1 LLERRPFV
9 AVGFGLAELVHP
21 MTSVMIASSPAR
33 YEIRVKRSLMPREHG
48 AYGQLGLPLAVALAS
63 GRPSMA
69 AILLAIAAASAFFA
83 HEPVRV
89 VLGHRGTKARRVDGA
104 RALHRALLFGAA
116 AVGAGAAGLLLS
128 PPARTAVLGVA
139 PAIAVAVV
147 LAACNADR
155 TTLGEIVA
163 STALAG
169 ASVPIAAASCVSV
182 SEALAAWLV
191 WSFGFAMTTLG
202 VRMVTSKSPRERALL
217 PGLVMLLAV
226 AGVAAFARGITIAG
240 AAAPLAAVALVL
252 VLTHPEA
259 KQVRR
264 VGWALM
270 VTVLATGVFLI
281 LHARA

>member
-1 LLERRPFV
+1 
-9 AVGFGLAELVHP
+9 
-21 MTSVMIASSPAR
+21 MIASSPAR
-33 YEIRVKRSLMPREHG
+33 YEISVKRSLMPREHG
-48 AYGQLGLPLAVALAS
+48 AYGQIGLPLAVALAS
-63 GRPSMA
+63 GRPRIA

-83 HEPVRV
+83 HEPARV
-89 VLGHRGTKARRVDGA
+89 VLGHRGTKARRIDGP
-104 RALHRALLFGAA
+104 RALQRALALGAFA
-116 AVGAGAAGLLLS
+116 LSAGIAGLVLS
-128 PPARTAVLGVA
+128 PSARTAVLAVF
-139 PAIAVAVV
+139 PAIAIALG
-147 LAACNADR
+147 LAARNADR

-169 ASVPIAAASCVSV
+169 ASVPVAASSGVSV

-226 AGVAAFARGITIAG
+226 AGVAAFALGLTIAG
-240 AAAPLAAVALVL
+240 AAAPLAAVAMVL

-259 KQVRR
+259 KHVRR